1 MIFKSDFY
9 SDLSIPLLGNFMD
22 FKDQFGEPN
31 VVEVE
36 YCSYAYELPD
46 ENGEKRY
53 ASFLVDNKDDWKIL
67 KIRIV
72 DDVEYV
78 SLETLWEAEKE
89 E

>member
-1 MIFKSDFY
+1 MS
-9 SDLSIPLLGNFMD
+9 
-22 FKDQFGEPN
+22 
-31 VVEVE
+31 
-36 YCSYAYELPD
+36 
-46 ENGEKRY
+46 Y